1 MYIIERLI
9 YMKNTSDMDSS
20 DYILSSYFLNH
31 NNTFSSR
38 TTLAEVEK
46 NTFVS
51 KSTINRF
58 CKDCGSSNIK
68 SFCIALIAEMEES
81 RLALHRPMTDY
92 ESAKD
97 YITYYKSKKTNT
109 MMNTLVKDMKDAERI
124 FLYGNAE
131 DIRHLASSM
140 RASMMM
146 GKQIIS
152 LGDWSLSQIRKKFQS
167 ATTSDLFLLI
177 DTYYTFPMLKLKMEL
192 QEEVI
197 RYAELTVLPCKKYF
211 LGKHTLDNEED
222 ITVFPLPPV
231 KENDY
236 RIALT
241 VLDELIR
248 ERILL

>member
-9 YMKNTSDMDSS
+9 HMQNTSDMDSS
-20 DYILSSYFLNH
+20 DYILSSYFLNRK
-31 NNTFSSR
+31 NGFSSR

-46 NTFVS
+46 STFVS

-68 SFCIALIAEMEES
+68 SFCTALTAEMEES
-81 RLALHRPMTDY
+81 RLALHRPMADY
-92 ESAKD
+92 ENAKD
-97 YITYYKSKKTNT
+97 YIAYYKSKKVHR
-109 MMNTLVKDMKDAERI
+109 MINTLVKDMKDAERI

-131 DIRHLASSM
+131 DIRYLISSM
-140 RASMMM
+140 HACMML
-146 GKQIIS
+146 GKQAIS

-167 ATTSDLFLLI
+167 ATPSDLFLLI
-177 DTYYTFPMLKLKMEL
+177 DTNYTFPMLKLKMEL

-197 RYAELTVLPCKKYF
+197 QYAELSVLPCKKYF
-211 LGKHTLDNEED
+211 LGKRTLDNEED

-231 KENDY
+231 KDNDY
-236 RIALT
+236 RVALT

-248 ERILL
+248 ERVLV